1 MRKCLI
7 GISVLVMI
15 GGLVLAA
22 DLGEINTPQYYGKTG
37 IPDAYAVID
46 ANSAL
51 IDAGNQKVATQTT
64 TNGSAITLAAQVTVL
79 TGTGMV
85 NDQTNIVTIAQP
97 YTVGGNYKLVVATA
111 STNLITIEDDGT
123 VMALGSS
130 WVGDNG
136 DVLELQAIATN
147 EMVKVSS
154 SDN

>member
-7 GISVLVMI
+7 GVGV
-15 GGLVLAA
+15 VAVAVVALAA
-22 DLGEINTPQYYGKTG
+22 DYTDIASPQYYGKTG
-37 IPDAYAVID
+37 IPAAYAVID
-46 ANSAL
+46 ANNAL
-51 IDAGNQKVATQTT
+51 IEAGNQKVATQTT
-64 TNGSAITLAAQVTVL
+64 TNGSSITLAAQVTVL

-97 YTVGGNYKLVVATA
+97 YTVGGNYKLVVANA
-111 STNLITIEDDGT
+111 SSNLVTIADDGT

-136 DVLELQAIATN
+136 DTLELLAIATN
-147 EMVKVSS
+147 EMVKISS